1 MTACSMER
9 EAKAPGFGCMPPAGP
24 GGMHQMAKMC
34 GRMMGKRVSGLVLA
48 VPGVLLIIVGALI
61 VIEPGILVWL
71 LAAGS
76 VLMGLMLLTM
86 AGFVRRMRARPRE

>member
-1 MTACSMER
+1 MT
-9 EAKAPGFGCMPPAGP
+9 
-24 GGMHQMAKMC
+24 KMC

-61 VIEPGILVWL
+61 VIEPAILVWL

-86 AGFVRRMRARPRE
+86 AGFVRRLGARPRE